1 LQLSYY
7 FAALKS
13 VVGDSLRVS
22 GRVSAQSAFFGLFV
36 VCSSRAD
43 QQLVYVFVIGV
54 VCLGI
59 IAFKALLLIFT
70 ASLLLLYCFCLV
82 IASVL
87 FFPFEFSFEN
97 GSVWK
102 AAVESAVE
110 LGCGS

>member
-1 LQLSYY
+1 M
-7 FAALKS
+7 
-13 VVGDSLRVS
+13 
-22 GRVSAQSAFFGLFV
+22 SAQCAFFGLFV

-43 QQLVYVFVIGV
+43 QQLVYVFVIAV

-59 IAFKALLLIFT
+59 IAFKAPLLIFT
-70 ASLLLLYCFCLV
+70 SSLLLLFGHRFCV
-82 IASVL
+82 F
-87 FFPFEFSFEN
+87 FFPFEFGFEN